1 MRVPRFVAVSSIP
14 LLLAGC
20 GAPPQ
25 SSEQPAPDRQS
36 PANRQAKAQPYN
48 YPPPVK
54 GHYAEVNTGDFDL
67 VDGLAYGAAASPV
80 VVYAVSKPV
89 ASPVLSAE
97 CPMTEAR
104 ALTALRDAGWIEV
117 ALKDDGSS
125 DYFAAGTAFAG
136 SSRETEVGG
145 HYWKSRLDKHDGKAV
160 GAAHHKEHGGFD
172 FDLPLRRPALS
183 QISAS
188 EAADGHRGDTSDPQP
203 EEGAIVAAYQKLRE
217 AAAARD
223 LGRFLAE
230 QGYSEAQ
237 AAAVRGLAGIE
248 EDFAV
253 FADRFLTPGAP
264 EETQI
269 EPGYGGVGARGT
281 NSKGAAFFNF
291 YGFVPCGSRLVL
303 VDIGENPQ

>member
-1 MRVPRFVAVSSIP
+1 MRVSGLAAVSSI
-14 LLLAGC
+14 LFLSSC
-20 GAPPQ
+20 SAPKDGTGVPPPGTDAA
-25 SSEQPAPDRQS
+25 PAPL
-36 PANRQAKAQPYN
+36 AAVQPYS
-48 YPPPVK
+48 YPSPVK

-67 VDGLAYGAAASPV
+67 VDGLAYGAAGSPI
-80 VVYAVSKPV
+80 VVYAVSKPI

-104 ALTALRDAGWIEV
+104 ALTALRDAGWVEV
-117 ALKDDGSS
+117 ALKENGRS

-136 SSRETEVGG
+136 SSRESEVGG
-145 HYWKSRLDKHDGKAV
+145 HYWTSHLQARDGKAV
-160 GAAHHKEHGGFD
+160 GAAQHKEHGGFE

-237 AAAVRGLAGIE
+237 AAAVRSLAGIE

-253 FADRFLTPGAP
+253 FADRFLAPGAP

-269 EPGYGGVGARGT
+269 EPGYGGVGSRGT

>member
-1 MRVPRFVAVSSIP
+1 MRVPRLVAASSIP
-14 LLLAGC
+14 LLMASC

-25 SSEQPAPDRQS
+25 SSEQTAQDREPS
-36 PANRQAKAQPYN
+36 TNREAKAQPYD

-54 GHYAEVNTGDFDL
+54 GHYAEVNTGEFDL
-67 VDGLAYGAAASPV
+67 VDGLAYGAASPV
-80 VVYAVSKPV
+80 VVYAVSKPI

-104 ALTALRDAGWIEV
+104 ALTALRDAGWLEV

-145 HYWKSRLDKHDGKAV
+145 HYWKTRLDQRDGKAV
-160 GAAHHKEHGGFD
+160 GAARHKEHGGFD
-172 FDLPLRRPALS
+172 FELPLRRPTLS

-188 EAADGHRGDTSDPQP
+188 EAADGHRGNASDPQP
-203 EEGAIVAAYQKLRE
+203 EKGAIVAAYQKLHE

-237 AAAVRGLAGIE
+237 ATAVRGLAGIE

-253 FADRFLTPGAP
+253 FADRFLAPGGP

-269 EPGYGGVGARGT
+269 EQGYGGVGARGT